1 MHPGIKPTFLLITGR
16 FFTTEPPGKPPKMHW
31 FIHRNK
37 IFLIVSSKSIFETSP
52 YHRKR
57 SLAIYID
64 S

>member
-37 IFLIVSSKSIFETSP
+37 IF
-52 YHRKR
+52 
-57 SLAIYID
+57 
-64 S
+64 